1 MTMKLIAAVC
11 FALVASSVPSLAQK
25 ADTCLP
31 YLAVSKFIT
40 LMKEGQEPSKAFEYS
55 MSKNFDGSESCAAQI
70 NAEFKR
76 QNMPAPFE

>member
-11 FALVASSVPSLAQK
+11 FALVAGSGPSMAQK